1 MQEFNCKYWEKNY
14 HINTPVQILHIS
26 DTHDWY
32 MSAHKFSSRCE
43 VLFHKLQWVEYLC
56 SNWIHQNYK
65 IKQCN
70 KKTRTNLV
78 FSKWIGP
85 MVHLSKFI
93 LSFPMPSLRF
103 LNAVSL
109 THPGGREWMLNSSI
123 IMICMHVTRNVRSRY
138 LEAFNRIYRHNIIS
152 KCQN

>member
-1 MQEFNCKYWEKNY
+1 MPLLEEELPYQYTCP
-14 HINTPVQILHIS
+14 NTTYQWHSSLVHECPQILL
-26 DTHDWY
+26 
-32 MSAHKFSSRCE
+32 RCE

-93 LSFPMPSLRF
+93 LSFSMPSLRF

-109 THPGGREWMLNSSI
+109 THPGGRELMLNSSCT
-123 IMICMHVTRNVRSRY
+123 MICMHVTRNVSSRY
-138 LEAFNRIYRHNIIS
+138 LEAFNIIYRHDITF
-152 KCQN
+152 KCED